1 MVLVAR
7 NWRLMPKFALYSQIT
22 NFMANT
28 SDFRNGLIIE
38 FNGDLYSIVEFQ
50 HVKPGKGAAFVRTK
64 LRNLMTGKILPNTF
78 PAGSKINIQRVE
90 RRPMQYLY
98 NDGQDYNFMNNETF
112 EQIPIAAHL
121 INAPQ
126 FLKEGDMVE
135 VMYHTDTDSVLS
147 CELPST
153 VVLTVT
159 YTEPG
164 EKGNTATNTYKDA
177 ILETEAVIKVPLF
190 INIGDKIKVD
200 TRDGS
205 YSERV
210 KE

>member
-1 MVLVAR
+1 
-7 NWRLMPKFALYSQIT
+7 
-22 NFMANT
+22 MAT
-28 SDFRNGLIIE
+28 TADFRNGLIIE

-64 LRNLMTGKILPNTF
+64 IRNLKTGKLLPNTF
-78 PAGSKINIQRVE
+78 PAGVKINIQRVE

-98 NDGQDYNFMNNETF
+98 TDGVDYHFMNNDTF
-112 EQIPIAAHL
+112 EQLSISKDL

-126 FLKEGDMVE
+126 FLKEGDVAEM
-135 VMYHTDTDSVLS
+135 MYHTETDSVLT
-147 CELPST
+147 CELPSA
-153 VVLTVT
+153 VVLEVT

-164 EKGNTATNTYKDA
+164 EKGNTATNAMKDA
-177 ILETEAVIKVPLF
+177 TLETGAIIKVPLF

>member
-1 MVLVAR
+1 
-7 NWRLMPKFALYSQIT
+7 
-22 NFMANT
+22 MAST
-28 SDFRNGLIIE
+28 ADFRNGLIIE
-38 FNGDLYSIVEFQ
+38 FNNDLYAIVEFQ

-64 LRNLMTGKILPNTF
+64 LKNLKTGKVLPNTF
-78 PAGSKINIQRVE
+78 PAGSKITIQRVE

-98 NDGQDYNFMNNETF
+98 NDGQDYHFMNNETF
-112 EQIPIAAHL
+112 EQIPIAKEL
-121 INAPQ
+121 INAPD
-126 FLKEGDMVE
+126 FLREGDPVE
-135 VMYHTDTDSVLS
+135 VMYHTESDSVLT
-147 CELPST
+147 CELPTS
-153 VVLTVT
+153 VVLEVT

-164 EKGNTATNTYKDA
+164 EKGNTATNAMKDA
-177 ILETEAVIKVPLF
+177 TLETGAVIKVPLF

>member
-1 MVLVAR
+1 
-7 NWRLMPKFALYSQIT
+7 
-22 NFMANT
+22 MAT
-28 SDFRNGLIIE
+28 TADFRNGLIIE

-50 HVKPGKGAAFVRTK
+50 HVKPGKGPAFVRTR
-64 LRNLMTGKILPNTF
+64 LRNLKTGKILPNTF
-78 PAGSKINIQRVE
+78 TAGVKINVQRVE

-98 NDGQDYNFMNNETF
+98 NDGQNYFFMNAETF
-112 EQIPIAAHL
+112 EQLEIEKDL

-126 FLKEGDMVE
+126 FLKEGNIAE
-135 VMYHTDTDSVLS
+135 IMYHTETDTVLT
-147 CELPST
+147 CELPAT
-153 VVLTVT
+153 VTLEVT

-164 EKGNTATNTYKDA
+164 EKGNTATNAMKDA
-177 ILETEAVIKVPLF
+177 TLETNAVIKVPLF

-210 KE
+210 RE